1 MDLDDARRSAL
12 ALPEVTERQSWGQPA
27 WFHRNLV
34 ARMWD
39 EDRLTVR
46 VEDDGERLA
55 LVEQEPALY
64 STTDHHAGTNLVLI
78 AMGVVDERDAAGAP
92 RGVVVVGGAPGAP
105 APVPAPRASPA
116 GAGLRQRLSRPSV
129 LGRGCHHGLGSTR
142 TASRPSGGR
151 GSR

>member
-1 MDLDDARRSAL
+1 MDLEDARRSAL

-78 AMGVVDERDAAGAP
+78 AMDAVDRDTLQALLAEELSLLFAEALEIGDRLP
-92 RGVVVVGGAPGAP
+92 
-105 APVPAPRASPA
+105 
-116 GAGLRQRLSRPSV
+116 GLRGRFPSRTPKKYVSKARHPMKTPAATKWITLTV
-129 LGRGCHHGLGSTR
+129 VSPHHS
-142 TASRPSGGR
+142 
-151 GSR
+151 

>member
-34 ARMWD
+34 ARLWD

-78 AMGVVDERDAAGAP
+78 AMDVVDDETLRAHLAESWWWAAP
-92 RGVVVVGGAPGAP
+92 
-105 APVPAPRASPA
+105 PV
-116 GAGLRQRLSRPSV
+116 LRRRYPH
-129 LGRGCHHGLGSTR
+129 LGPPEETG
-142 TASRPSGGR
+142 
-151 GSR
+151 